1 MSGERGFT
9 LVETLI
15 AFAILAVVLVSLYE
29 AIGTGFR
36 SFTAAAEFEEA
47 VLVAQSQMDRLVAL
61 KRMPDQLDGKLDG
74 TPYQWRIEI
83 VPPRAAETRE
93 AAASPLRAE
102 IFRLA
107 VSWLRGAGTRSVA
120 IERLVFLPRQP
131 GG

>member
-36 SFTAAAEFEEA
+36 SFDAAAQVEEA

-61 KRMPDQLDGKLDG
+61 KRMPDQVEGKLDG
-74 TPYQWRIEI
+74 TPYQWRIDV
-83 VPPRAAETRE
+83 VPPSAPETQ
-93 AAASPLRAE
+93 AAATSPLRAVA
-102 IFRLA
+102 FRLV
-107 VSWLRGAGTRSVA
+107 VSWPGKASTRTVG

>member
-1 MSGERGFT
+1 MNAERGFT

-36 SFTAAAEFEEA
+36 SFAAAARVDEA
-47 VLVAQSQMDRLVAL
+47 VLIAQSQMDRLVAL
-61 KRMPDQLDGKLDG
+61 KRMPDQVQGNVDG
-74 TPYQWRIEI
+74 TPYQWRIEV
-83 VPPRAAETRE
+83 VPPRAPETQT
-93 AAASPLRAE
+93 AAASPLRAVS
-102 IFRLA
+102 FRLA
-107 VSWLRGAGTRSVA
+107 VSWPAAVGTRNVA